1 MDFCQNGEYL
11 SMGNFKRSSLAYA
24 VSVGLV
30 SMTGLAHGQENEAS
44 AVELQPITVVSA
56 AGYEQNIADAP
67 ASISVVTREEL
78 EKQSYTDIV
87 DAVKN
92 IPGVYVTG
100 GGNSQDVSIRGM
112 SDAYTLF
119 LVDGRPISA
128 GRSVNTNGSDGG
140 KQIGLPPLSMVER
153 IEVIRGPMSSLYGSE
168 AMGGVINIITRRSGN
183 EWAGTISTEYT
194 HALNDVSSDG
204 ELGNFYVGGP
214 LIDGLLGVQLNG
226 QYLATDESDFEGGD
240 DNAESMPESTRKQG
254 GVEFYLTPDDRNRFS
269 VGYDHSE
276 LEYTHTPGRSVAVT
290 ADESTYR
297 YEKDIYVL
305 AHDGRYDNLIVS
317 SYLQHDVSDKV
328 QADTKREKISLFNS
342 QASYFWGNHVVTFGG
357 QYKQEEFVDETN
369 GLLTSNVAGAV
380 SEVDRWIGALYTEVD
395 WAITPDLSVTT
406 GLRYNDDELFG
417 GHLSPRLY
425 GVYHYTPNLV
435 IKGGVSTGYKQ
446 PSLSAATAGFGRGT
460 GGGGSPAPHPRALI
474 IGNPDL
480 DPETSTSYEVGY
492 VYDNANLGL
501 NTSLMLFHTVYKDK
515 ISEDRLCESPNADRN
530 DPATWTCAFG
540 GNNYSF
546 LSTNKNVDEA
556 IMQGVEVTLDYMIQ
570 PSLNFMTSYT
580 YTESEQKT
588 GEFKGDPLNKQPK
601 HMANALFDWTLT
613 PRLSAWLQGNYRSET
628 SDYLSRTS
636 VDDGTPGYGFV
647 DLGGVFR
654 VTDNLD
660 LKAGLYNVAN
670 KEVTNE
676 DYGVVLDGRRL
687 TVGLTL
693 DF

>member
-1 MDFCQNGEYL
+1 
-11 SMGNFKRSSLAYA
+11 MGNFKRSSLAYA
-24 VSVGLV
+24 ISVGLV

-290 ADESTYR
+290 AGESTYR

-570 PSLNFMTSYT
+570 PSLDFMTSYT

>member
-1 MDFCQNGEYL
+1 
-11 SMGNFKRSSLAYA
+11 MGNFKRSSLAYA

-501 NTSLMLFHTVYKDK
+501 NTSLMLFHTIYKDK

-570 PSLNFMTSYT
+570 PSLDFMTSYT

>member
-1 MDFCQNGEYL
+1 
-11 SMGNFKRSSLAYA
+11 MGNFKRSSLAYA
-24 VSVGLV
+24 ISVGLV

-269 VGYDHSE
+269 FGYDHSE

-570 PSLNFMTSYT
+570 PSLDFMTSYT

>member
-1 MDFCQNGEYL
+1 
-11 SMGNFKRSSLAYA
+11 MGNFKRSSLAYA

-269 VGYDHSE
+269 FGYDHSE

-501 NTSLMLFHTVYKDK
+501 NTSLMLFHTIYKDK

-570 PSLNFMTSYT
+570 PSLDFMTSYT

>member
-1 MDFCQNGEYL
+1 
-11 SMGNFKRSSLAYA
+11 MGNFKRSSLAYA

-269 VGYDHSE
+269 FGYDHSE

-570 PSLNFMTSYT
+570 PSLDFMTSYT

>member
-1 MDFCQNGEYL
+1 
-11 SMGNFKRSSLAYA
+11 MGNFKRSSLAYA

>member
-1 MDFCQNGEYL
+1 
-11 SMGNFKRSSLAYA
+11 
-24 VSVGLV
+24 
-30 SMTGLAHGQENEAS
+30 
-44 AVELQPITVVSA
+44 
-56 AGYEQNIADAP
+56 
-67 ASISVVTREEL
+67 
-78 EKQSYTDIV
+78 
-87 DAVKN
+87 
-92 IPGVYVTG
+92 
-100 GGNSQDVSIRGM
+100 
-112 SDAYTLF
+112 
-119 LVDGRPISA
+119 
-128 GRSVNTNGSDGG
+128 
-140 KQIGLPPLSMVER
+140 
-153 IEVIRGPMSSLYGSE
+153 
-168 AMGGVINIITRRSGN
+168 
-183 EWAGTISTEYT
+183 
-194 HALNDVSSDG
+194 
-204 ELGNFYVGGP
+204 
-214 LIDGLLGVQLNG
+214 
-226 QYLATDESDFEGGD
+226 
-240 DNAESMPESTRKQG
+240 
-254 GVEFYLTPDDRNRFS
+254 
-269 VGYDHSE
+269 
-276 LEYTHTPGRSVAVT
+276 
-290 ADESTYR
+290 
-297 YEKDIYVL
+297 
-305 AHDGRYDNLIVS
+305 
-317 SYLQHDVSDKV
+317 
-328 QADTKREKISLFNS
+328 
-342 QASYFWGNHVVTFGG
+342 
-357 QYKQEEFVDETN
+357 
-369 GLLTSNVAGAV
+369 
-380 SEVDRWIGALYTEVD
+380 
-395 WAITPDLSVTT
+395 
-406 GLRYNDDELFG
+406 
-417 GHLSPRLY
+417 
-425 GVYHYTPNLV
+425 
-435 IKGGVSTGYKQ
+435 
-446 PSLSAATAGFGRGT
+446 LSAATAGFGRGT

>member
-1 MDFCQNGEYL
+1 
-11 SMGNFKRSSLAYA
+11 MGNFKRSSLAYA

-570 PSLNFMTSYT
+570 PSLDFMTSYT